1 MAENMWRILIMAAKV
16 RGAGE
21 NVQKWRGEGR
31 RFVIVYWLWHWRCE
45 QINFPR
51 WLRPCTMARPAP
63 YEYEFGGHPPA
74 GRICLSPIQLRG
86 YESTVA
92 NRQWL
97 MKAVDSGFCQCSYCF
112 RGIWN
117 SCTRA
122 RSYTALYSLSSLFIL
137 LHYTFA
143 AEVTFSLHRLS
154 VSKKGKVLPY
164 SLPSVGPGADPGV
177 QAVSPQVT
185 WSYPSGGRL
194 PLLSARPAVTFP
206 TKERHRS
213 SAGTKLYCLVTEVQA
228 CEQLAQGCYLEANLP
243 RFEPK
248 TFRITSKRSTV
259 KPHRPHSLLVNNTKS
274 CGWMFTKCRNLVE
287 HGHTRIE
294 CVLEVFQNILWI
306 S

>member
-1 MAENMWRILIMAAKV
+1 MEDIDYGSE
-16 RGAGE
+16 GAGSRWGRAE
-21 NVQKWRGEGR
+21 VKRGGEEICDCILTLALTLRANQFSSLIASVYDGQACTVRIRVR
-31 RFVIVYWLWHWRCE
+31 R
-45 QINFPR
+45 
-51 WLRPCTMARPAP
+51 T
-63 YEYEFGGHPPA
+63 PA